1 MATTILHTPH
11 QQVSFAGASG
21 LHDNGS
27 AMPPS
32 IPPEQ
37 LPPQNIEAEK
47 SLLGSLLIDRDAINK
62 VIDAIAGEDFYQR
75 NHQIIF
81 EAIFGLYER
90 RDNIDILSVSTK
102 LSDMKRLDEIGGV
115 GYLTTLASGVPTS
128 AHIQTY
134 ARIIQRKKMLRNL
147 IAAAHHILS
156 LGHREDEEV
165 DTILDEAER
174 RLFEVS
180 QKTLTH
186 KFGDLPNQLDQA
198 MERIQNQD
206 AGTLR
211 GVATHHKKLDETLG
225 GFQKS
230 DLIIL
235 AARPSVGKTAFAI
248 DIARRIAEQQIPVG
262 IFSLEMSVDQVVDRL
277 IASKARTSLWRLRT
291 GKLSHEGE
299 HNDFL
304 KITNAISELRD
315 APVYIDDSSNLNVLQ
330 MRAMARRLKAE
341 HGLGMLIV
349 DYLQLMSARKSYDSA
364 VQQVTEISRG
374 LKGLAKELNIPV
386 IALSQL
392 SRAVENREGN
402 RPRLSDLRDSG
413 SIEQDADVV
422 VFIHRDDKINFARA
436 QEDGKL
442 NFAQLIIAKH
452 RNGPTGEIDFH
463 INPENLEF
471 TEVDK
476 THGDGDFL

>member
-1 MATTILHTPH
+1 MKSELP
-11 QQVSFAGASG
+11 
-21 LHDNGS
+21 DK
-27 AMPPS
+27 
-32 IPPEQ
+32 
-37 LPPQNIEAEK
+37 LPPQNIEAER
-47 SLLGSLLIDRDAINK
+47 SLLGALLTDRDAVNR
-62 VIDAIAGEDFYQR
+62 VVDEVTADDFYQH
-75 NHQIIF
+75 NHRLIYD
-81 EAIFGLYER
+81 AIFGLFER

-102 LSDMKRLDEIGGV
+102 LSDMGKLEEIGGI
-115 GYLTTLASGVPTS
+115 GYLTSLANSVPTS

-134 ARIIQRKKMLRNL
+134 ARIVQRKHTLRNL
-147 IAAAHHILS
+147 IDAGHHILS
-156 LGHREDEEV
+156 LGHREDDDV
-165 DTILDEAER
+165 DGLLDEAES
-174 RLFEVS
+174 RLFQVS

-186 KFGDLPNQLDQA
+186 RFGDLPAQLDMA

-211 GVATHHKKLDETLG
+211 GVGTHHRKLDGTLG

-248 DIARRIAEQQIPVG
+248 DIARRVAEQQIPVG
-262 IFSLEMSVDQVVDRL
+262 IFSLEMSVDQVVDRI
-277 IASKARTSLWRLRT
+277 IASKARTSLWHLRNGT
-291 GKLSHEGE
+291 LSHDGE
-299 HNDFL
+299 YNDFL

-315 APVYIDDSSNLNVLQ
+315 MPIYIDDSSNLNVLQ
-330 MRAMARRLKAE
+330 MRAMARRLKSE
-341 HGLGMLIV
+341 KGLGMLIV
-349 DYLQLMSARKSYDSA
+349 DYLQLMASRRTYDSA

-374 LKGLAKELNIPV
+374 LKGLAKELNIPI

-392 SRAVENREGN
+392 SRAVESREGN
-402 RPRLSDLRDSG
+402 RPKLSDLRDSG

-422 VFIHRDDKINFARA
+422 MFIHRDDKINFARA
-436 QEDGKL
+436 QEEGKL
-442 NFAQLIIAKH
+442 NFAQLMIAKH

-476 THGDGDFL
+476 VHADTDFL